1 MVKKFLMAGI
11 AACLFAACDESTSS
25 QAPEQEEVVA
35 VESSSGDDSIVS
47 SSGTESS
54 SSENVAGSS
63 ATDPAASSAAEP
75 SVSSSSQEAQT
86 SSASQEQAT
95 SSATAA
101 PESSSSE
108 SSKVPR
114 YDKLPFDTTG
124 VKPDVYDFVPVDTGA
139 KQETYKYEPID
150 ESYYAS
156 YGENAKNIRWVYP
169 RDYEGYCYI
178 IDEPNGEYGGGFM
191 STSAYLE
198 RVVIVQDDSLLYADL
213 YECSDYVW
221 DGCRNSKDAYLAK
234 IKVGDDVYYYR
245 EFEDELKLVQLTDST
260 VSEWTVK
267 NPSYVA
273 PVVESHS
280 GWLKSMFADDALVTF
295 VGDDPNSDYADT
307 LYIEKYNV
315 KITDG
320 ENTWIFENDTCTERG
335 YSPAS
340 DLSASESCSGYI
352 KYHNESKACIKRNLG
367 TESFVRLCRPQK
379 DVYASWKVWCILDQE
394 KPD

>member
-1 MVKKFLMAGI
+1 MLKKFLMAG
-11 AACLFAACDESTSS
+11 AVACLFAACGDSDSS
-25 QAPEQEEVVA
+25 QAPEQGENA
-35 VESSSGDDSIVS
+35 ALESSSGDASIIS

-54 SSENVAGSS
+54 SSGNVAAGSS
-63 ATDPAASSAAEP
+63 ATDSAA
-75 SVSSSSQEAQT
+75 SSSSQEAQT

-178 IDEPNGEYGGGFM
+178 VDEPNGEYGGGFM

-234 IKVGDDVYYYR
+234 IKVGEDIFYYR

-280 GWLKSMFADDALVTF
+280 GWPKSMFADDALVTF

-367 TESFVRLCRPQK
+367 TASFVRLCRPQK

>member
-1 MVKKFLMAGI
+1 MVKNFLMAGVV
-11 AACLFAACDESTSS
+11 ACLFAACGDSDSS
-25 QAPEQEEVVA
+25 QAPEQGENA
-35 VESSSGDDSIVS
+35 ALESSSGDASIIS

-54 SSENVAGSS
+54 SSSS
-63 ATDPAASSAAEP
+63 SQESQT
-75 SVSSSSQEAQT
+75 SSSSQE
-86 SSASQEQAT
+86 EAT
-95 SSATAA
+95 SSATVIS
-101 PESSSSE
+101 ESSSSE
-108 SSKVPR
+108 ESKLPQ

-150 ESYYAS
+150 ESYYTS

-178 IDEPNGEYGGGFM
+178 VDEPNGEYGGGFM

-221 DGCRNSKDAYLAK
+221 DGCRNSKYAYLAK

-280 GWLKSMFADDALVTF
+280 GWPKSMFADDALVTF

-335 YSPAS
+335 YSPTS

-367 TESFVRLCRPQK
+367 TASFVRLCRPQK

>member
-1 MVKKFLMAGI
+1 MLKKFLMAGVV
-11 AACLFAACDESTSS
+11 ACLFAACGDSDSS
-25 QAPEQEEVVA
+25 QAPEQGENA
-35 VESSSGDDSIVS
+35 ALESSSGDASIIS
-47 SSGTESS
+47 SSGT
-54 SSENVAGSS
+54 
-63 ATDPAASSAAEP
+63 TSSAAEP
-75 SVSSSSQEAQT
+75 SVSSSSQESQT
-86 SSASQEQAT
+86 SSSSQEEAT
-95 SSATAA
+95 SSATVIS
-101 PESSSSE
+101 ESSSSE
-108 SSKVPR
+108 ESKLPQ

-150 ESYYAS
+150 ESYYTS

-280 GWLKSMFADDALVTF
+280 GWPKKMFEGDALVTF

-379 DVYASWKVWCILDQE
+379 GVYASWKVWCILDQE

>member
-1 MVKKFLMAGI
+1 MLKKFLMMGAVVGMFV
-11 AACLFAACDESTSS
+11 ACGDSDSS
-25 QAPEQEEVVA
+25 QAPEQETA
-35 VESSSGDDSIVS
+35 SL
-47 SSGTESS
+47 ESS
-54 SSENVAGSS
+54 SSEDSENSS
-63 ATDPAASSAAEP
+63 SSLSKEESSSAAE
-75 SVSSSSQEAQT
+75 SATDSLANGSEMSSAVQDGSSSSQDSGAGT
-86 SSASQEQAT
+86 SSEI
-95 SSATAA
+95 AA
-101 PESSSSE
+101 ESSSSE

-150 ESYYAS
+150 ESYYTS

-169 RDYEGYCYI
+169 RDYDGYCYI
-178 IDEPNGEYGGGFM
+178 IDELNGEYGGGFM

-280 GWLKSMFADDALVTF
+280 GWPKSMFADDALVTF

-367 TESFVRLCRPQK
+367 TASFVRLCRPQK

>member
-1 MVKKFLMAGI
+1 MLKKFLMAG
-11 AACLFAACDESTSS
+11 AVACLFAACGDSDSS
-25 QAPEQEEVVA
+25 QAPEQGENA
-35 VESSSGDDSIVS
+35 ALESSSGDASIIS

-54 SSENVAGSS
+54 SSGNVAAGSS

-75 SVSSSSQEAQT
+75 SVSSSS
-86 SSASQEQAT
+86 
-95 SSATAA
+95 
-101 PESSSSE
+101 E

-114 YDKLPFDTTG
+114 YDKLPFDTMG

-178 IDEPNGEYGGGFM
+178 VDEPNGEYGGGFM

-234 IKVGDDVYYYR
+234 IKVGEDIFYYR

-367 TESFVRLCRPQK
+367 TASFVRLCRPQK

>member
-25 QAPEQEEVVA
+25 QAPEQEEVA
-35 VESSSGDDSIVS
+35 ALESSSGDASIIS

-54 SSENVAGSS
+54 SSGNVAAGFS
-63 ATDPAASSAAEP
+63 ATDPAA
-75 SVSSSSQEAQT
+75 SSSSQEAQT

-101 PESSSSE
+101 PE

-267 NPSYVA
+267 NPTYVA
-273 PVVESHS
+273 PIVESHS
-280 GWLKSMFADDALVTF
+280 GWPKSMFADDALVTF
-295 VGDDPNSDYADT
+295 VGDDPNFDYADT

-367 TESFVRLCRPQK
+367 TASFVRLCRPQK

>member
-54 SSENVAGSS
+54 SSGNVAAGSS

-75 SVSSSSQEAQT
+75 SVSSSSE
-86 SSASQEQAT
+86 
-95 SSATAA
+95 
-101 PESSSSE
+101 ES
-108 SSKVPR
+108 KLPQ

-150 ESYYAS
+150 ESYYTS
-156 YGENAKNIRWVYP
+156 SGENAKNIRWVYP

-221 DGCRNSKDAYLAK
+221 DGCRNSKYAYLAK

-280 GWLKSMFADDALVTF
+280 GWPKSMFADDALVTF

-367 TESFVRLCRPQK
+367 TASFVRLCRPQK

>member
-1 MVKKFLMAGI
+1 MLKKLLSFGATASV
-11 AACLFAACDESTSS
+11 AAALFACGDSDSSS
-25 QAPEQEEVVA
+25 QAPGQDIPQVGS
-35 VESSSGDDSIVS
+35 ESSSSQDSV
-47 SSGTESS
+47 ESS
-54 SSENVAGSS
+54 SSEQ
-63 ATDPAASSAAEP
+63 T
-75 SVSSSSQEAQT
+75 EA
-86 SSASQEQAT
+86 
-95 SSATAA
+95 
-101 PESSSSE
+101 SSSSE
-108 SSKVPR
+108 EPTISSSSEESKLPQ

-234 IKVGDDVYYYR
+234 IKVGEDIFYYR
-245 EFEDELKLVQLTDST
+245 KFEDELKLVQLTDST

-280 GWLKSMFADDALVTF
+280 GWPKSMFADDALVTF

-367 TESFVRLCRPQK
+367 TASFVRLCRPQK

>member
-1 MVKKFLMAGI
+1 MLKKFLMAG
-11 AACLFAACDESTSS
+11 AVAGMFAACGDSDSS
-25 QAPEQEEVVA
+25 QAPEQGENA
-35 VESSSGDDSIVS
+35 ALESSSGDASIIS

-54 SSENVAGSS
+54 SSGNVAAGSS
-63 ATDPAASSAAEP
+63 ATDPAA
-75 SVSSSSQEAQT
+75 SSSSQEAQT

-95 SSATAA
+95 SSATVIS
-101 PESSSSE
+101 ESSSSE
-108 SSKVPR
+108 ESKLPQ

-150 ESYYAS
+150 ESYYTS

-178 IDEPNGEYGGGFM
+178 VDEPNGEYGGGFM

-280 GWLKSMFADDALVTF
+280 GWPKSMFADDALVTF

-367 TESFVRLCRPQK
+367 TASFVRLCRPQK

>member
-63 ATDPAASSAAEP
+63 ATDPAA
-75 SVSSSSQEAQT
+75 SSSSQEAQT

-156 YGENAKNIRWVYP
+156 YGENAKRVYP

-178 IDEPNGEYGGGFM
+178 VDEPNGEYGGGFM

-234 IKVGDDVYYYR
+234 IKVGEDIFYYR

-280 GWLKSMFADDALVTF
+280 GWPKSMFADDALVTF

-367 TESFVRLCRPQK
+367 TASFVRLCRPQK

>member
-54 SSENVAGSS
+54 SSENVAAGSS
-63 ATDPAASSAAEP
+63 ATDPAA
-75 SVSSSSQEAQT
+75 SSSSQEAQT

-108 SSKVPR
+108 ESKLPQ

-124 VKPDVYDFVPVDTGA
+124 VKAEVYDFVPVDTGA

-178 IDEPNGEYGGGFM
+178 VDEPNGEYGGGFM

-234 IKVGDDVYYYR
+234 IKVGEDIFYYR

-280 GWLKSMFADDALVTF
+280 GWPKSMFADDALVTF

-320 ENTWIFENDTCTERG
+320 FSCLRPER
-335 YSPAS
+335 
-340 DLSASESCSGYI
+340 
-352 KYHNESKACIKRNLG
+352 K
-367 TESFVRLCRPQK
+367 
-379 DVYASWKVWCILDQE
+379 
-394 KPD
+394 

>member
-1 MVKKFLMAGI
+1 MLKKFLSFALTGYV
-11 AACLFAACDESTSS
+11 ALALFACDDDSNSF
-25 QAPEQEEVVA
+25 QAPEQDPPQV
-35 VESSSGDDSIVS
+35 GM
-47 SSGTESS
+47 ESS
-54 SSENVAGSS
+54 SSEATEISS
-63 ATDPAASSAAEP
+63 SSLETSVESSFSQNLAE
-75 SVSSSSQEAQT
+75 SSSSQDSGAGT
-86 SSASQEQAT
+86 SSEI
-95 SSATAA
+95 AA
-101 PESSSSE
+101 ESSSSE

-150 ESYYAS
+150 ESYYTS

-234 IKVGDDVYYYR
+234 IKVGEDIFYYR

-280 GWLKSMFADDALVTF
+280 GWPKSMFADDALVTF

-367 TESFVRLCRPQK
+367 TASFVRLCRPQK

>member
-54 SSENVAGSS
+54 SSGNVAAGSS

-75 SVSSSSQEAQT
+75 SVSSSSE
-86 SSASQEQAT
+86 
-95 SSATAA
+95 
-101 PESSSSE
+101 ES
-108 SSKVPR
+108 KLPQ

-150 ESYYAS
+150 ESYYTS

-221 DGCRNSKDAYLAK
+221 DGCRNSKYAYLAK

-267 NPSYVA
+267 NPTYVA

-280 GWLKSMFADDALVTF
+280 GWPKSMFADDALVTF

-367 TESFVRLCRPQK
+367 TASFVRLCRPQK

>member
-63 ATDPAASSAAEP
+63 ATDPAASS
-75 SVSSSSQEAQT
+75 SSQEAQT
-86 SSASQEQAT
+86 SSASQEEAT
-95 SSATAA
+95 SSATVIS
-101 PESSSSE
+101 ESSSSE
-108 SSKVPR
+108 ESKLPQ

-150 ESYYAS
+150 ESYYTS

-178 IDEPNGEYGGGFM
+178 VDEPNGEYGGGFM

-213 YECSDYVW
+213 YECSDY
-221 DGCRNSKDAYLAK
+221 
-234 IKVGDDVYYYR
+234 
-245 EFEDELKLVQLTDST
+245 LKLVQLTDST

-280 GWLKSMFADDALVTF
+280 GWPKSMFADDALVTF

-367 TESFVRLCRPQK
+367 TASFVRLCRPQK

>member
-1 MVKKFLMAGI
+1 MLKKFLMMGAVAGMFV
-11 AACLFAACDESTSS
+11 ACGDSDSS
-25 QAPEQEEVVA
+25 QAPEQETA
-35 VESSSGDDSIVS
+35 SL
-47 SSGTESS
+47 ESS
-54 SSENVAGSS
+54 SSEDSENSS
-63 ATDPAASSAAEP
+63 SSLSKEESSSAAE
-75 SVSSSSQEAQT
+75 SATDSLANGSEMSSAVQDGSSSSQDSGAGT
-86 SSASQEQAT
+86 SSEI
-95 SSATAA
+95 AA
-101 PESSSSE
+101 ESSSSE

-150 ESYYAS
+150 ESYYTS

-234 IKVGDDVYYYR
+234 IKIGDDVYYYR

-280 GWLKSMFADDALVTF
+280 GWPKSMFADDALVTF

-367 TESFVRLCRPQK
+367 TASFVRLCRPQK

-394 KPD
+394 KPDAQ